1 VPPFGKDSDWR
12 KTSVSSIPPWI
23 AVARVVTD
31 SDALYFHSAIAIFC
45 KDAISTH
52 PDGAEVVAYTPH
64 GIHAEDLHSVS
75 TADPPVQTLALMHG
89 LHDVSIS
96 FTKQLNLRAHNAL
109 KWQTILKS
117 KYWVGTHDEV
127 KVGGVI
133 LAPFLRRK
141 VHTLQDALKAQEN
154 DKRIAYLPEDE
165 THYVKLASGQTL
177 LLH

>member
-1 VPPFGKDSDWR
+1 LATTKVAELIRSWQHFEQILNVPPFGKDSDWR

-96 FTKQLNLRAHNAL
+96 FTKQLNLGAHNAL
-109 KWQTILKS
+109 KCQTILKS
-117 KYWVGTHDEV
+117 KYWVGTHGEV
-127 KVGGVI
+127 KVGGGI
-133 LAPFLRRK
+133 
-141 VHTLQDALKAQEN
+141 
-154 DKRIAYLPEDE
+154 Y
-165 THYVKLASGQTL
+165 
-177 LLH
+177 LLHS